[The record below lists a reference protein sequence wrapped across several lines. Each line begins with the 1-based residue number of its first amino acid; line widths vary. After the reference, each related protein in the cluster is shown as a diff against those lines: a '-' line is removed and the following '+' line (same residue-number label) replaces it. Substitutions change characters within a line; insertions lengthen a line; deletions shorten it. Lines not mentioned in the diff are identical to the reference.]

1 MDEVSLPNPTYDVDV
16 EQGVP
21 GDTKSDNGSGGGD
34 DLIRARDVLPK
45 TNKLLTLVGA
55 RSTNAFLAHMAANIL
70 GEAWWATLFGLYLN
84 VESPHIRHLF
94 AGWFVMLILSWPQV
108 HSCLRVTIAGDTDAA
123 AAWEILQDLYVTPRG
138 AKALKKRAEAQAG
151 QGLAWFVLALA
162 PAVGF
167 WYAGIFEVPWMPAP
181 MFIGV
186 FALGIMIG
194 LPFQEACTATVIAC
208 TLIVRDQVEQAA
220 ERMQRQVEDKLLP
233 RKDTASSVDDP
244 DTPATVWDY
253 EREIAE
259 LHRLF
264 GKLIPMCEQAT
275 GGIVATYGTTLAF
288 GGAAHT
294 YIGASCELG
303 STSASLFMIGLSVT
317 FWQGVLVYLYWPMQ
331 ISSAATHVVEAANNL
346 RVVVPVEQRGSLD
359 QMVAFIEKQNSSQG
373 PGFRLAGVVV
383 TPAAF
388 WRVAVT
394 VVSLLVG
401 AVANTI

>member
-16 EQGVP
+16 EQGAP
-21 GDTKSDNGSGGGD
+21 PDDTQSDGGSGGGGD
-34 DLIRARDVLPK
+34 DLIQARDVLAK

-55 RSTNAFLAHMAANIL
+55 RSTKASLAHMAANIL
-70 GEAWWATLFGLYLN
+70 GDAWLIVLFVLYLN
-84 VESPHIRHLF
+84 VESPHIRRLF
-94 AGWFVMLILSWPQV
+94 AGCVVMVALSWPQV
-108 HSCLRVTIAGDTDAA
+108 YGCLCKTVAGDTDAA

-220 ERMQRQVEDKLLP
+220 ERMQRQVKDNLLP
-233 RKDTASSVDDP
+233 PKDP
-244 DTPATVWDY
+244 DTPAIIWDY
-253 EREIAE
+253 ELEIAE
-259 LHRLF
+259 LYKLF
-264 GKLIPMCEQAT
+264 GELIPMCEQAT
-275 GGIVATYGTTLAF
+275 GGLVATYGTTLAF
-288 GGAAHT
+288 GGAVFT
-294 YIGASCELG
+294 YVGASGELG
-303 STSASLFMIGLSVT
+303 STPGSLILIGFSVT
-317 FWQGVLVYLYWPMQ
+317 FWQAVLVYLYWPMQ
-331 ISSAATHVVEAANNL
+331 ISSAATRVVEAANDL
-346 RVVVPVEQRGSLD
+346 RVVVPIEQRSSLHE
-359 QMVAFIEKQNSSQG
+359 MVAFIKEQNSSQG

-394 VVSLLVG
+394 VVSLVVG

>member
-1 MDEVSLPNPTYDVDV
+1 MTV
-16 EQGVP
+16 
-21 GDTKSDNGSGGGD
+21 
-34 DLIRARDVLPK
+34 
-45 TNKLLTLVGA
+45 
-55 RSTNAFLAHMAANIL
+55 
-70 GEAWWATLFGLYLN
+70 
-84 VESPHIRHLF
+84 
-94 AGWFVMLILSWPQV
+94 
-108 HSCLRVTIAGDTDAA
+108 AGDGAA
-123 AAWEILQDLYVTPRG
+123 VKPPRHDSGAAWETLQDLYVTPRG
-138 AKALKKRAEAQAG
+138 AASLKKRAEAQAG
-151 QGLAWFVLALA
+151 QGLAWFVLGH
-162 PAVGF
+162 PVAVGV
-167 WYAGIFEVPWMPAP
+167 WYSGLFDVPVPDP
-181 MFIGV
+181 VFIGV
-186 FALGIMIG
+186 TTLGWMIARR
-194 LPFQEACTATVIAC
+194 FQEACTTTVIAC

-233 RKDTASSVDDP
+233 PKDTASSVDDP

-294 YIGASCELG
+294 YIGASGELG

-331 ISSAATHVVEAANNL
+331 ISSAATRVVEAANDL
-346 RVVVPVEQRGSLD
+346 RVVVPVEQRSSLHE
-359 QMVAFIEKQNSSQG
+359 MVAFIEKQNSSQG

-388 WRVAVT
+388 WRVAAT

>member
-1 MDEVSLPNPTYDVDV
+1 
-16 EQGVP
+16 
-21 GDTKSDNGSGGGD
+21 
-34 DLIRARDVLPK
+34 
-45 TNKLLTLVGA
+45 
-55 RSTNAFLAHMAANIL
+55 
-70 GEAWWATLFGLYLN
+70 
-84 VESPHIRHLF
+84 
-94 AGWFVMLILSWPQV
+94 
-108 HSCLRVTIAGDTDAA
+108 
-123 AAWEILQDLYVTPRG
+123 
-138 AKALKKRAEAQAG
+138 
-151 QGLAWFVLALA
+151 
-162 PAVGF
+162 
-167 WYAGIFEVPWMPAP
+167 

-186 FALGIMIG
+186 FALGIMVG
-194 LPFQEACTATVIAC
+194 MPFQEACTATVIAC

-233 RKDTASSVDDP
+233 PKDTASSVDDP

-294 YIGASCELG
+294 YIGASGELG

-331 ISSAATHVVEAANNL
+331 ISSAATRVVEAANDL
-346 RVVVPVEQRGSLD
+346 RVVVPIEQRSSLHE
-359 QMVAFIEKQNSSQG
+359 MVAFIKEQNSSQG

-394 VVSLLVG
+394 VVSLVVG

>member
-45 TNKLLTLVGA
+45 TNKLLALVGA
-55 RSTNAFLAHMAANIL
+55 RSTKATLAHLFALIL
-70 GEAWWATLFGLYLN
+70 ACTYWTMLFGMYMKQQHAGRL
-84 VESPHIRHLF
+84 I

-220 ERMQRQVEDKLLP
+220 ERMQRQVKDNLLP
-233 RKDTASSVDDP
+233 PKDP
-244 DTPATVWDY
+244 DTPAIIWDY
-253 EREIAE
+253 ELEIAE
-259 LHRLF
+259 LYKLF
-264 GKLIPMCEQAT
+264 GELIPMCEQAT
-275 GGIVATYGTTLAF
+275 GGLVATYGTTLAF
-288 GGAAHT
+288 GGAVFT
-294 YIGASCELG
+294 YVGASGELG
-303 STSASLFMIGLSVT
+303 STPGSLILIGFSVT
-317 FWQGVLVYLYWPMQ
+317 FWQAVLVYLYWPMQ
-331 ISSAATHVVEAANNL
+331 ISSAATRVVEAANDL
-346 RVVVPVEQRGSLD
+346 RVVVPIEQRSSLHE
-359 QMVAFIEKQNSSQG
+359 MVAFIKEQNSSQG

-394 VVSLLVG
+394 VVSLVVG